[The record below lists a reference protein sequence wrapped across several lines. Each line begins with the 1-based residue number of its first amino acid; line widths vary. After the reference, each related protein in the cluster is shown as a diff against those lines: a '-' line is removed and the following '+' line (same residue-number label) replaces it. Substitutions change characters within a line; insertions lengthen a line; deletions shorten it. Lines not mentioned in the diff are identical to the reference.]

1 MQNIQIDQAT
11 FCGQKIDLKKLCYHF
26 PMSNIE
32 IEQSIKAARELLD
45 EEKGLSPAFRAARS
59 VMFMAVS
66 ILLGRVNLNSRNSSK
81 PPSSDPNR
89 ERVSKSR
96 GLKRGGQQGH
106 VGTTLKQV
114 EDADEI
120 KEILVDRST
129 LPGRTFT
136 HAGFERRQ
144 VVDIDIRRVVTE
156 YRAEVL
162 KDESG
167 KRYVAPFPEGVT
179 RPVQYGNGI
188 KAHAV
193 YLSYFQLL
201 PYKRIEDYFRDQLQ
215 IPISSGTICNFN
227 QDAAKQ
233 LVPFETWLTGTLS
246 KSPVLHADETG
257 INVNGKRHWLHC
269 NSNHLLTYYYPH
281 AKRGKEAMDEMGVLS
296 HFSGVLCHDHWKPY
310 YRYNCTHSL
319 CNAHHLR
326 ELERAWEQDKQQWA
340 KQMQAL
346 LCEMNAA
353 MLDAG
358 GCLSTKV
365 GSSFRQR
372 YRALLLKA
380 DAECPPPDESSRKGA
395 RGRLK
400 RSKSR
405 NLLERLR
412 DYENDV
418 LRFMDEKDV
427 PFTNNQGEND
437 LRMTKVQQKIS
448 GCFRA
453 FEGAIAF
460 CRCRSYISTCR
471 KQGVSSSQ
479 ALRML
484 FDGKIPAFMIAAE

>member
-1 MQNIQIDQAT
+1 
-11 FCGQKIDLKKLCYHF
+11 
-26 PMSNIE
+26 MSNIE
-32 IEQSIKAARELLD
+32 IKQSIQAARELLGK
-45 EEKGLSPAFRAARS
+45 EKGLSPAFRAAMS
-59 VMFMAVS
+59 VMFVAVS
-66 ILLGRVNLNSRNSSK
+66 ILLERLNLNSKNSSN

-89 ERVSKSR
+89 EKKKRKSS

-114 EDADEI
+114 DDADEI
-120 KEILVDRST
+120 EEILIDRST
-129 LPGRTFT
+129 LPAKSFT
-136 HAGFERRQ
+136 HVGFERRQ

-162 KDESG
+162 KDENG

-201 PYKRIEDYFRDQLQ
+201 PYARIEDYFRDQLQ

-227 QDAAKQ
+227 QDASKR
-233 LVPFETWLTGTLS
+233 LEPFETWLTGALT
-246 KSPVLHADETG
+246 KSSVLHADETG
-257 INVNGKRHWLHC
+257 INVDGKRHWLHC
-269 NSNHLLTYYYPH
+269 NSNRSLTYYYPH
-281 AKRGKEAMDEMGVLS
+281 TKRGKEAMDEMGVLP

-310 YRYNCTHSL
+310 YRYECSHAL

-340 KQMQAL
+340 KQMQKL
-346 LCEMNAA
+346 LCEMNDAVH
-353 MLDAG
+353 DAG
-358 GCLSTKV
+358 GSLPTEA
-365 GSSFRQR
+365 GDAFRKR
-372 YRALLLKA
+372 YRALLLEA
-380 DAECPPPDESSRKGA
+380 DTECPPPDDGKRKGQ

-412 DYENDV
+412 DFEDDV
-418 LRFMDEKDV
+418 LRFMDMPEV

-448 GCFRA
+448 GCFRSID
-453 FEGAIAF
+453 GATAF
-460 CRCRSYISTCR
+460 CRCRSYLSTCR
-471 KQGVSSSQ
+471 KQGLSSSE
-479 ALRML
+479 ALRLL
-484 FDGKIPAFMIAAE
+484 FEGDNPAFMMDAE

>member
-1 MQNIQIDQAT
+1 
-11 FCGQKIDLKKLCYHF
+11 
-26 PMSNIE
+26 MSNVEIKKAIE
-32 IEQSIKAARELLD
+32 AARELLD
-45 EEKGLSPAFRAARS
+45 EEKGLSPAFRAAMS

-89 ERVSKSR
+89 KRKSR
-96 GLKRGGQQGH
+96 GKGLKRGGQQDH
-106 VGTTLKQV
+106 VGATLKQV
-114 EDADEI
+114 EDADEV
-120 KEILVDRST
+120 KEILVDRSAF
-129 LPGRTFT
+129 PDKSFT

-144 VVDIDIRRVVTE
+144 VVDIDIRRIVTE

-167 KRYVAPFPEGVT
+167 KRYVAPFPDGVT
-179 RPVQYGNGI
+179 RPIQYGNGI

-193 YLSYFQLL
+193 YLSYFQML

-227 QDAAKQ
+227 QDAAKR
-233 LVPFETWLTGTLS
+233 LVPFGTWLTGELYQS
-246 KSPVLHADETG
+246 SVLHADETG
-257 INVNGKRHWLHC
+257 INVDGKRHWLHC
-269 NSNHLLTYYYPH
+269 NSNRLLTYYYPH
-281 AKRGKEAMDEMGVLS
+281 AKRGKDAMDEMGVLP

-310 YRYNCTHSL
+310 YRYDCTHAL

-326 ELERAWEQDKQQWA
+326 ELERAWEQDEQQWA
-340 KQMQAL
+340 KQMQTL

-353 MLDAG
+353 VHDAG
-358 GCLSTKV
+358 GCLAAEA

-372 YRALLLKA
+372 YRALLLEA
-380 DAECPPPDESSRKGA
+380 DSECPPPDESNRKGA

-412 DYENDV
+412 NYENDV
-418 LRFMDEKDV
+418 LRFMDEKGV

-448 GCFRA
+448 GCFRS
-453 FEGAIAF
+453 FEGATAF

-479 ALRML
+479 ALRLL
-484 FDGKIPAFMIAAE
+484 FDGKTPAFMMGAE

>member
-1 MQNIQIDQAT
+1 
-11 FCGQKIDLKKLCYHF
+11 
-26 PMSNIE
+26 MSNIE
-32 IEQSIKAARELLD
+32 IKQSIKAARELLD
-45 EEKGLSPAFRAARS
+45 QEKGLSPAFRAAMS

-89 ERVSKSR
+89 ERISKSR

-120 KEILVDRST
+120 KEILVDRSA
-129 LPGRTFT
+129 LPGRAFT

-156 YRAEVL
+156 YRAEIL
-162 KDESG
+162 KDAKG
-167 KRYVAPFPEGVT
+167 KRYVAPFPDGVT
-179 RPVQYGNGI
+179 RPVQYGKGI

-227 QDAAKQ
+227 QDASKR
-233 LVPFETWLTGTLS
+233 LEPFESWLTGALS
-246 KSPVLHADETG
+246 KSSVLHADETG
-257 INVNGKRHWLHC
+257 INVDGKRHWLHC
-269 NSNHLLTYYYPH
+269 NSNGSLTYYYPH
-281 AKRGKEAMDEMGVLS
+281 AKRGKDAMDEMGVLP

-310 YRYNCTHSL
+310 YRYDCTHSL

-340 KQMQAL
+340 KQMQML

-353 MLDAG
+353 VHDDG
-358 GCLSTKV
+358 GCLSPEV
-365 GSSFRQR
+365 GESFRKR
-372 YRALLLKA
+372 YRTLLLEA
-380 DAECPPPDESSRKGA
+380 DAECPPPNESNRKGA

-412 DYENDV
+412 DYEDDV
-418 LRFMDEKDV
+418 LRFMDNKGV

-448 GCFRA
+448 GCFRS
-453 FEGAIAF
+453 FKGATAF

-479 ALRML
+479 ALRTL
-484 FDGKIPAFMIAAE
+484 FDGKKPAFMMGAE

>member
-1 MQNIQIDQAT
+1 
-11 FCGQKIDLKKLCYHF
+11 
-26 PMSNIE
+26 MSNIE
-32 IEQSIKAARELLD
+32 IKQSIQAARELLD
-45 EEKGLSPAFRAARS
+45 KEKGLSPAFRAAMS

-66 ILLGRVNLNSRNSSK
+66 ILLERLNLNSNNSSK

-89 ERVSKSR
+89 EKKKRESS

-106 VGTTLKQV
+106 AGTTLKQV
-114 EDADEI
+114 DDADEI
-120 KEILVDRST
+120 EEILIDRST
-129 LPGRTFT
+129 LPAKSFT
-136 HAGFERRQ
+136 HVGFERRQ

-162 KDESG
+162 KDENG

-201 PYKRIEDYFRDQLQ
+201 PYARIEDYFRDQLQ

-227 QDAAKQ
+227 QDASK
-233 LVPFETWLTGTLS
+233 LLEPFETWLTGALT
-246 KSPVLHADETG
+246 KSSVLHADETG
-257 INVNGKRHWLHC
+257 INVDGKRHWLHC
-269 NSNHLLTYYYPH
+269 NSNRSLTYYYPH
-281 AKRGKEAMDEMGVLS
+281 TKRGKEAMDEMGVLP

-310 YRYNCTHSL
+310 YRYECRHAL

-340 KQMQAL
+340 KQMQKL
-346 LCEMNAA
+346 LCEMNDAVH
-353 MLDAG
+353 DAG
-358 GCLSTKV
+358 GSLPTEA
-365 GSSFRQR
+365 GDAFRKR
-372 YRALLLKA
+372 YRTLLLEA
-380 DAECPPPDESSRKGA
+380 DTECPPPDDGKRKGQ
-395 RGRLK
+395 RGRMK

-412 DYENDV
+412 DFEDDV
-418 LRFMDEKDV
+418 LRFMDMPDV

-448 GCFRA
+448 GCFRSID
-453 FEGAIAF
+453 GATAF
-460 CRCRSYISTCR
+460 CRCRSYLSTCR
-471 KQGVSSSQ
+471 KQGLSSSE
-479 ALRML
+479 ALRLL
-484 FDGKIPAFMIAAE
+484 FEGDNPAFMMDAE

>member
-1 MQNIQIDQAT
+1 
-11 FCGQKIDLKKLCYHF
+11 
-26 PMSNIE
+26 MSNIE

-45 EEKGLSPAFRAARS
+45 KETGLSPAFRAAMS

-66 ILLGRVNLNSRNSSK
+66 ILLGRVNLNSKNSSM

-89 ERVSKSR
+89 KRVSKGR

-114 EDADEI
+114 DDVDEI
-120 KEILVDRST
+120 KEIAVDRST
-129 LPGRTFT
+129 LPDIAFT
-136 HAGFERRQ
+136 HAGSERRQ
-144 VVDIDIRRVVTE
+144 VVDIDIRRIVTE

-162 KDESG
+162 KDENG
-167 KRYVAPFPEGVT
+167 KRYVAPFPDGVT

-227 QDAAKQ
+227 QDAAKR
-233 LVPFETWLTGTLS
+233 LVPFETWLTGELHQ
-246 KSPVLHADETG
+246 SPVLHADETG
-257 INVNGKRHWLHC
+257 INVDGKRHWLHC
-269 NSNHLLTYYYPH
+269 NSNHFLTYYYPH
-281 AKRGKEAMDEMGVLS
+281 AKRGKEAMDKMGVLP

-310 YRYNCTHSL
+310 YRYDCTHAL

-340 KQMQAL
+340 KQMQTL

-353 MLDAG
+353 AHDAG
-358 GCLSTKV
+358 GYLATDA

-372 YRALLLKA
+372 YRALLLEA
-380 DAECPPPDESSRKGA
+380 DTECPPPDESNRKGT

-412 DYENDV
+412 NYENDV

-448 GCFRA
+448 GCFRS
-453 FEGAIAF
+453 FDGATAF

-471 KQGVSSSQ
+471 KQGLTSSE
-479 ALRML
+479 ALRLL
-484 FDGKIPAFMIAAE
+484 FDGKMPAFMRPAE

>member
-1 MQNIQIDQAT
+1 M
-11 FCGQKIDLKKLCYHF
+11 
-26 PMSNIE
+26 
-32 IEQSIKAARELLD
+32 
-45 EEKGLSPAFRAARS
+45 S

-66 ILLGRVNLNSRNSSK
+66 ILLGRVNLNSKNSSK

-89 ERVSKSR
+89 EKKRKSS

-106 VGTTLKQV
+106 IGTTLKQV
-114 EDADEI
+114 DDADEI
-120 KEILVDRST
+120 EEILVDRST
-129 LPGRTFT
+129 LPDKSFT
-136 HAGFERRQ
+136 HVGFERRQ

-162 KDESG
+162 KDENG
-167 KRYVAPFPEGVT
+167 KRYVAPFPDGVT

-193 YLSYFQLL
+193 YLSQFQLL

-227 QDAAKQ
+227 QDASKR
-233 LVPFETWLTGTLS
+233 LELFETWVTGALS

-257 INVNGKRHWLHC
+257 INVDSKRHWLHC
-269 NSNHLLTYYYPH
+269 NSNRSLTYYYPH
-281 AKRGKEAMDEMGVLS
+281 AKRGKDAMDEMGVLP

-310 YRYNCTHSL
+310 YRYDCTHSL

-340 KQMQAL
+340 KQMQTL

-353 MLDAG
+353 VHDAG
-358 GCLSTKV
+358 GSLTTEA
-365 GSSFRQR
+365 GQAFRKR
-372 YRALLLKA
+372 YRTLLLQA
-380 DAECPPPDESSRKGA
+380 DTECPPPDDAKRKGQ

-412 DYENDV
+412 AYENDV
-418 LRFMDEKDV
+418 LRFMDDPVV

-448 GCFRA
+448 GCFRS
-453 FEGAIAF
+453 FEGATSF

-471 KQGVSSSQ
+471 KQGLTSSE
-479 ALRML
+479 ALHLL
-484 FDGKIPAFMIAAE
+484 FDGENPAFMKGAE

>member
-1 MQNIQIDQAT
+1 
-11 FCGQKIDLKKLCYHF
+11 
-26 PMSNIE
+26 MSNIE
-32 IEQSIKAARELLD
+32 IEQSIKAARELLNK
-45 EEKGLSPAFRAARS
+45 EKGLSPAFQAAMS

-66 ILLGRVNLNSRNSSK
+66 ILLGRVNLNSKNSSK

-96 GLKRGGQQGH
+96 GLKRGGQKGH
-106 VGTTLKQV
+106 IGTTLKQV

-120 KEILVDRST
+120 KEILVDRSS
-129 LPGRTFT
+129 LPDRVFT

-156 YRAEVL
+156 YKAEVL
-162 KDESG
+162 KDENG
-167 KRYVAPFPEGVT
+167 KRYVAPFPDGVT

-227 QDAAKQ
+227 QDAAKR
-233 LVPFETWLTGTLS
+233 LVPFETWLTGALRKAS
-246 KSPVLHADETG
+246 VLHADETG

-269 NSNHLLTYYYPH
+269 NSNRSLTYYYPH
-281 AKRGKEAMDEMGVLS
+281 TKRGKDAMDEMGVLP

-310 YRYNCTHSL
+310 YRYDCTHSL

-326 ELERAWEQDKQQWA
+326 ELQRAWEQDKQQWA
-340 KQMQAL
+340 KQMQTL
-346 LCEMNAA
+346 LCEMNGAVH
-353 MLDAG
+353 DAG
-358 GCLSTKV
+358 GCLATELESLY
-365 GSSFRQR
+365 RQR
-372 YRALLLKA
+372 YRSLLLEA
-380 DAECPPPDESSRKGA
+380 DIECPPPDESNRKGA

-412 DYENDV
+412 NYENDV
-418 LRFMDEKDV
+418 LRFMDKRDV

-448 GCFRA
+448 GCFRS
-453 FEGAIAF
+453 FEGATAF

-471 KQGVSSSQ
+471 KKGLTSSKSLQ
-479 ALRML
+479 LL
-484 FDGKIPAFMIAAE
+484 FDGKMPEFMMGAE